1 MHKNTPSEGELF
13 LKSFFRENGIK
24 SHSEKVIRGLNN
36 DNHDYRVADF
46 YLPRLK
52 MYVEFQGLWNN
63 TKEDRERYKEKM
75 RVYGRN
81 NIPCIYIY
89 PENLGIIEYAFHSR
103 MLKELKKHKM
113 KLELFKY
120 KFLRF
125 FNQKKTT
132 ILWFLYFLYSGI
144 INANYFT
151 ETEEGSLEESVFAM
165 IYLILIIQ
173 FIILSFNAFK
183 YLVKER

>member
-1 MHKNTPSEGELF
+1 MNKNQPSEGELF

-24 SHSEKVIRGLNN
+24 NQAEKVIRGLRN
-36 DNHDYRVADF
+36 DDHEYRVADF

-63 TKEDRERYKEKM
+63 TKDDRERYKEKM
-75 RVYGRN
+75 RVYGKN
-81 NIPCIYIY
+81 NVPCIDIY
-89 PENLGIIEYAFHSR
+89 PENLGIIEYAFHAR
-103 MLKELKKHKM
+103 MLKELKKHNM
-113 KLELFKY
+113 KIELFKY

-125 FNQKKTT
+125 MNQKKTT
-132 ILWFLYFLYSGI
+132 LIWFAFFMWSGI
-144 INANYFT
+144 VNANYFMK
-151 ETEEGSLEESVFAM
+151 TEEGSLDESIYAM

-173 FIILSFNAFK
+173 FILLSFNAFK